1 MVQGGMKCIKYILFL
16 FNLLFVIFGVI
27 LIVAGTVTKTG
38 YNKYIEFL
46 NTDGLSAPPNLFIV
60 AGSVMLLIAFLGC
73 CGAVRENHCMIMTYS
88 VLVGLLLIMELG
100 AGIAAFALED
110 DVEQMVSTEMKKTM
124 EKYHQ
129 PNNTDIVRTWN
140 IAQTSLECCGIN
152 NYTDW
157 QDAYNVTA
165 GYPLIPESCCIGGA
179 SDNCTEAITLR
190 NINDTKFAETHIY
203 IHGCLP
209 KVVADIAITRIGQI
223 GIALAVVELVGVVFA
238 CFMARSIRYSYE
250 TV

>member
-16 FNLLFVIFGVI
+16 FNLLFVIFGVV

-38 YNKYIEFL
+38 YNKYIQFL
-46 NTDGLSAPPNLFIV
+46 NSDGLSAPPNLFIV

-110 DVEQMVSTEMKKTM
+110 DVEQMVSSEMTKSMKEYHHNKTEVIKA
-124 EKYHQ
+124 
-129 PNNTDIVRTWN
+129 WN
-140 IAQTSLECCGIN
+140 IAQTSLECCGIT

-157 QDAYNVTA
+157 STAYDPN
-165 GYPLIPESCCIGGA
+165 YPLIPESCCKGGA
-179 SDNCTEAITLR
+179 SDNCTQAITDKNL
-190 NINDTKFAETHIY
+190 DDATFAETIIY
-203 IHGCLP
+203 VHGCLP

-223 GIALAVVELVGVVFA
+223 GIALAIVELVGVVFA

>member
-16 FNLLFVIFGVI
+16 FNLLFVIFGVV
-27 LIVAGTVTKTG
+27 LIAVGVTTKTG
-38 YNKYIEFL
+38 YNKYIHFL
-46 NTDGLSAPPNLFIV
+46 HSDGLSAPPNLFIV

-110 DVEQMVSTEMKKTM
+110 DVEEMVSEGLNMTMKDYGM
-124 EKYHQ
+124 ENK
-129 PNNTDIVRTWN
+129 TDITKAWN
-140 IAQTSLECCGIN
+140 VAQSSLECCGVN

-157 QDAYNVTA
+157 HSVRMQLT
-165 GYPLIPESCCIGGA
+165 PLIPESCCRNG
-179 SDNCTEAITLR
+179 SFPDCTAAIT
-190 NINDTKFAETHIY
+190 NATYKDETFVKSYIY
-203 IHGCLP
+203 TSGCLP
-209 KVVADIAITRIGQI
+209 KVVADIAISRIGTI
-223 GIALAVVELVGVVFA
+223 GIVLAVIELVGVIFA